1 MILKSNFMK
10 KIPNRYKYLKH
21 CFDLLLTVAVLL
33 MMVRLAFDN
42 GKCPVQLLGKEQA
55 NHLV

>member
-10 KIPNRYKYLKH
+10 KIPNRYKYLKRR
-21 CFDLLLTVAVLL
+21 FYLLLTVAVLL
-33 MMVRLAFDN
+33 MMIRLAFDD
-42 GKCPVQLLGKEQA
+42 GKRPVQLFGKEQA